1 VRKPQSGALNRVKMV
16 ERLHESG
23 VLAVRDGDGCMS
35 QSISVFDVNMS
46 HTCRKGV
53 ATYFATK
60 YK

>member
-1 VRKPQSGALNRVKMV
+1 MV